1 MEQKIIGRKRE
12 QEIINSCLESGKAE
26 FVAVYG
32 RHRIGKTFLVKQC
45 LKDKIDFYV
54 SGQYEGHTATQ
65 LKLFNEALLQYSGHI
80 QPLVQNWHDAFLQ
93 LTSFITQLHQQKE
106 KEHENETVVIFID
119 ELPWFDTHKSN
130 FKQELDLF
138 WNTWASEQPYLKI
151 FVCGS
156 ATTWMTKELIGDK
169 GGLHN
174 RITRQIYLS
183 QFSLGETE
191 QYLKEVKGIEWNR
204 YTIIELYMILGG
216 TPYYLSLLEKGM
228 TMSENIDFL
237 FFSATG
243 ELRKEYDFLFRSLF
257 NDSQKYRAVIETL
270 CNKNKGLT
278 RKEIVDSVKI
288 SDGGSLSEILDNLC
302 SCDFIRPY
310 YAFGKKQRDVIYQLI
325 DHYTRFYLKFVKD
338 NRTFKENYWSLV
350 SRTPKHAAWSGYAFE
365 QVCLSHLPQIRKAIG
380 ISGVLS
386 DVCSW
391 AGKDE
396 NKGGQIDLLLDR
408 DDNIINLCEMKYSAT
423 EYEVVKSYAE
433 TLLSRRELFRA
444 TTKTKKALHL
454 TMISPYGLKK
464 NAYSDVFQSQVT
476 GDELFE
482 M

>member
-12 QEIINSCLESGKAE
+12 QEIINSCVESGKAE

-32 RHRIGKTFLVKQC
+32 RRRIGKTFLVKQS
-45 LKDKIDFYV
+45 LKDRIDFYV
-54 SGQYEGHTATQ
+54 SGRYEGDITTQ
-65 LKLFNEALLQYSGHI
+65 LKLFNEALYQYSG
-80 QPLVQNWHDAFLQ
+80 QMYPLVSNWHDAFAQ
-93 LTSFITQLHQQKE
+93 LKLFITNLHKDKE
-106 KEHENETVVIFID
+106 RVVIFID
-119 ELPWFDTHKSN
+119 ELPWFDTPKSN

-138 WNTWASEQPYLKI
+138 WNTWASDQPYLKL

-156 ATTWMTKELIGDK
+156 STTWMTKKLISDK

-191 QYLKEVKGIEWNR
+191 QYLKEEKGIDWNR
-204 YTIIELYMILGG
+204 YTIIELFMILGG
-216 TPYYLSLLEKGM
+216 TPYYLSLLESGM
-228 TMSENIDFL
+228 TMTENIDFL

-270 CNKNKGLT
+270 CDKNKGMP
-278 RKEIVDSVKI
+278 RKEIVNSMKI

-310 YAFGKKQRDVIYQLI
+310 YAFGKRQRDVIYQLI

-365 QVCLSHLPQIRKAIG
+365 QVCLSHLPQIRKALG
-380 ISGVLS
+380 INGIIS

-391 AGKDE
+391 TGKDE

-408 DDNIINLCEMKYSAT
+408 DDNIINLCEMKYSAN

-433 TLLSRRELFRA
+433 TLLERRELFRN

-454 TMISPYGLKK
+454 TMISPYGLKR
-464 NAYSDVFQSQVT
+464 NSYSDIFQSQVIAN
-476 GDELFE
+476 ELFE